1 MLFAISRKSSLSTM
15 DSFAKLLLV
24 LFATIATVSSEL
36 SENKTENPLVNTS
49 EAQPT
54 TTVLN
59 KHLLDIKNSEQS
71 SKYASDMEEFKSIVL
86 EYVDDVLNRE
96 KINIVPGVYIQK
108 KVSNDKTNDST
119 EKKSFDKNFYSNLK
133 EFTDTHSLRIDLA
146 RSMSETGRLFFFK
159 GKSHQSLSMRGSLS
173 IHELIQP
180 LQV

>member
-1 MLFAISRKSSLSTM
+1 MLFAISRKSSFSA
-15 DSFAKLLLV
+15 AKLNMNRHTKLLIV
-24 LFATIATVSSEL
+24 LLFSILATGNCEH

-54 TTVLN
+54 TVVPN

-108 KVSNDKTNDST
+108 KASNDTTNNGI
-119 EKKSFDKNFYSNLK
+119 EKKSFDRNLISSMK
-133 EFTDTHSLRIDLA
+133 EFTDTHSLRVDLA
-146 RSMSETGRLFFFK
+146 RAMTETGRLFFFK
-159 GKSHQSLSMRGSLS
+159 GKLIEIKRKLFVVLLS
-173 IHELIQP
+173 
-180 LQV
+180 